1 MKTYIIAEM
10 AWGYTGDYNTAIE
23 ILNYTKNANAD
34 AIGIHI
40 TDMPTYMTKD
50 YKCNAGQTL
59 SARDSGEEEVNIYEY
74 LEDINMSNKQWLD
87 FDKEAINCGIDI
99 VAMCN
104 DLESFIFSKQMNV
117 KKYVLAASLFHEWD
131 LIRKIVKF
139 NNDIII
145 RIGGASLQEIDD
157 IIDFILSV
165 DKDSKIN
172 LLAGI
177 QLYPTPINQLH
188 LKSINVLKERY
199 KNKNITIG
207 LADHI
212 DGDHEYAK
220 FLPAIALAYGIETIE
235 KHITTDRNIKLEDF
249 EAALSGNDFCD
260 FVKFIKTAEIAIG
273 DGNLEYL
280 INPENEKYRLV
291 LRKRIIANEDIK
303 EGDLI
308 TEDKLTFM
316 RCDYGLEL
324 EHLKSVINKKAT
336 KLIKKYSGITLKNVK

>member
-1 MKTYIIAEM
+1 MLIRIVNRLAII
-10 AWGYTGDYNTAIE
+10 NKKPPNITACNLLLSNNVLITQPKPRAAIISGRTIN
-23 ILNYTKNANAD
+23 ILNRP
-34 AIGIHI
+34 I
-40 TDMPTYMTKD
+40 
-50 YKCNAGQTL
+50 
-59 SARDSGEEEVNIYEY
+59 NIP
-74 LEDINMSNKQWLD
+74 I
-87 FDKEAINCGIDI
+87 C
-99 VAMCN
+99 
-104 DLESFIFSKQMNV
+104 
-117 KKYVLAASLFHEWD
+117 
-131 LIRKIVKF
+131 
-139 NNDIII
+139 
-145 RIGGASLQEIDD
+145 
-157 IIDFILSV
+157 
-165 DKDSKIN
+165 
-172 LLAGI
+172 LAGI
-177 QLYPTPINQLH
+177 
-188 LKSINVLKERY
+188 S
-199 KNKNITIG
+199 
-207 LADHI
+207 LAI
-212 DGDHEYAK
+212 R
-220 FLPAIALAYGIETIE
+220 AYGIETIE